1 MRNKQHIYTVT
12 VSEQVIDTLNHVN
25 NVEYLNFVQDAAEK
39 HWSILSTREID
50 EKFVWVVLRHEIDY
64 KKAAKLND
72 LLEIKTWI
80 GESSGVKSERFV
92 EIRKDN
98 ALIAKAKTIWW
109 LFFKSGYAAGI
120 KNVAK
125 TARYSPANHRF
136 N

>member
-1 MRNKQHIYTVT
+1 MRNKEHIYTVT
-12 VSEQVIDTLNHVN
+12 VSEDVIDTLNHVN

-39 HWSILSTREID
+39 HWSILSTPEID
-50 EKFVWVVLRHEIDY
+50 RKFVWVVLRHEIDY

-98 ALIAKAKTIWW
+98 ALIAKAKTIWC
-109 LFFKSGYAAGI
+109 LLDK
-120 KNVAK
+120 K
-125 TARYSPANHRF
+125 TMRPHRIPKEVIDILHH
-136 N
+136 